1 MHRFLTVIIIL
12 LHFPLL
18 GAQSNWKQVR
28 DKEGIKVYTRLNEG
42 YDFKEFKGLTS
53 VDAEVS
59 EFVAVLQ
66 DIEALP
72 SWGYKIKETRLLDKT
87 QDTVRVYYL
96 ITETP
101 FPYDDR
107 DGVYKNV
114 FHWNREKE
122 SLTVDIK
129 MLDLQVEREEGLVPM
144 NGFGSWQVRK
154 KNGQLE
160 ISFQMQMDLGGGI
173 PAWLANLFAGDTPY
187 HTLLNLKEKLKDP
200 NYMGKEFSFLK

>member
-72 SWGYKIKETRLLDKT
+72 SWG
-87 QDTVRVYYL
+87 
-96 ITETP
+96 
-101 FPYDDR
+101 
-107 DGVYKNV
+107 
-114 FHWNREKE
+114 
-122 SLTVDIK
+122 
-129 MLDLQVEREEGLVPM
+129 
-144 NGFGSWQVRK
+144 
-154 KNGQLE
+154 
-160 ISFQMQMDLGGGI
+160 
-173 PAWLANLFAGDTPY
+173 
-187 HTLLNLKEKLKDP
+187 
-200 NYMGKEFSFLK
+200 